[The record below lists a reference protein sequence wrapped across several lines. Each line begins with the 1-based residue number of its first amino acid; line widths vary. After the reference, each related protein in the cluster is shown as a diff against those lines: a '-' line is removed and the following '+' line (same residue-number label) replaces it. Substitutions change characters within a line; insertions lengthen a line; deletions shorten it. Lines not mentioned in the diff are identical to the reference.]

1 MTARRWALSSELWK
15 AWVGRI
21 YDQVG
26 GGFHRYSVDEEW
38 LTPHFEKMLYNQAQ
52 LGMVYL
58 QAYQLTGGFFARVAR
73 QTCNYVLRDM
83 QIEQGG
89 YYSATDADSEGEEGT
104 FLPGARAN
112 WKNVCRR
119 PRRNW
124 LRACS
129 ASVRVGI
136 LRAPIFCIYPAPYR
150 CLLENTD
157 RISIAIWM
165 PY

>member
-1 MTARRWALSSELWK
+1 MRRDDGAALGFVERALEGM
-15 AWVGRI
+15 GRGGI

-58 QAYQLTGGFFARVAR
+58 QAYQLTGQDFFARVAR

-112 WKNVCRR
+112 WKMPFSGPGGIDSEPVRR
-119 PRRNW
+119 QSGRE
-124 LRACS
+124 
-129 ASVRVGI
+129 
-136 LRAPIFCIYPAPYR
+136 F
-150 CLLENTD
+150 
-157 RISIAIWM
+157 
-165 PY
+165 

>member
-1 MTARRWALSSELWK
+1 M
-15 AWVGRI
+15 GRGGI

-58 QAYQLTGGFFARVAR
+58 QAYQLTGNDFFARVAR

-83 QIEQGG
+83 QIDQGG

-104 FLPGARAN
+104 FYLEPERTG
-112 WKNVCRR
+112 KCSLR
-119 PRRNW
+119 PRRN
-124 LRACS
+124 
-129 ASVRVGI
+129 
-136 LRAPIFCIYPAPYR
+136 
-150 CLLENTD
+150 
-157 RISIAIWM
+157 
-165 PY
+165 